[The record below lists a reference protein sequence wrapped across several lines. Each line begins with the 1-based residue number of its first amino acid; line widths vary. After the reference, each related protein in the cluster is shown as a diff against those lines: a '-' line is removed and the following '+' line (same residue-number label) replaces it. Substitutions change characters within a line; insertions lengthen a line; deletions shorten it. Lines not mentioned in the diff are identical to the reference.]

1 MVAERTHWWIERWL
15 ECRAICLSIYLS
27 IYLFIYLI
35 YRSICLSICF
45 APQRRALLEHI
56 NFQTCSEPK
65 GVFNVLVSKCASR
78 HSRVACSTSQL
89 PTVLRQWCVF
99 GIFTSNLLRA
109 TAACNCSSLISPDG
123 SAPAA
128 LASPPF
134 DPPQPQNIGKTQCFA
149 TFLPLIAPGSSFTF
163 LFWPFLF
170 SDLLSSSFSYF
181 FFLSLL

>member
-1 MVAERTHWWIERWL
+1 MQQSLASASSPWGLKQSIPTYIESICFSLFFYNLCVYIPSTTAQGGSGNFKNRKPMREVICCDAWWQSEPTDGSKGGWSVGL
-15 ECRAICLSIYLS
+15 SVYLSIYLS

-89 PTVLRQWCVF
+89 PTVLRQ
-99 GIFTSNLLRA
+99 
-109 TAACNCSSLISPDG
+109 
-123 SAPAA
+123 
-128 LASPPF
+128 
-134 DPPQPQNIGKTQCFA
+134 
-149 TFLPLIAPGSSFTF
+149 
-163 LFWPFLF
+163 
-170 SDLLSSSFSYF
+170 
-181 FFLSLL
+181 